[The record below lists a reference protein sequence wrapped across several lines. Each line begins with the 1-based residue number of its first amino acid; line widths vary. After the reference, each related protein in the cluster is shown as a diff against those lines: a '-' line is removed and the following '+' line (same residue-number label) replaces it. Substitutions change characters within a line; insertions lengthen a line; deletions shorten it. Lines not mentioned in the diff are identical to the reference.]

1 MKAYEEGGEKL
12 LGGSLDGTGEE
23 SDNVGGLLTSDLTLG
38 DEIAEDQESGIGS
51 RKDQSVDHNLA
62 NKERMKKIIIVFT
75 FLLYIYIR
83 YNTS

>member
-23 SDNVGGLLTSDLTLG
+23 SNNVGGLLTSNLTLG

-62 NKERMKKIIIVFT
+62 NKEKYKNFNLSF
-75 FLLYIYIR
+75 FLLIYYIFDRIQ
-83 YNTS
+83 S